1 MKHRIFSLGSAVFA
15 LALACAPLALAVD
28 GSAAVRSN
36 SEDAFLELTL
46 NSQKALTSAMKTR
59 AKDLGDGAAKFKIS
73 SVPDPTVE
81 ESDDVAQE
89 EMQTGVKIWFELA
102 DGTKVNPLKH
112 QWNAKEKFYIY
123 VEAAAPVYVWLFH
136 ETPAQ
141 KGKPA
146 QSIQIYPDKRYPKSV
161 NAIQP
166 GRETA
171 LPVEFEMDDDEEDE
185 IMSMVVVRADW
196 EGIQDGLTKPA
207 VDSVSSDANGR
218 PVVNAKIDENAYG
231 TLKCLNA
238 RVASEKE
245 LDVKGV
251 KKLVR
256 DASDKE
262 AQAIAD
268 RVNALDSAKF
278 HVCGPLVDESDDAE
292 DVCFYMFSA
301 QKVGHWLLTIKK

>member
-1 MKHRIFSLGSAVFA
+1 MKHRIFTLGSAVFA

-28 GSAAVRSN
+28 DSAAVRSN
-36 SEDAFLELTL
+36 SEDAFMELTL
-46 NSQKALTSAMKTR
+46 NSQKALKAAMKTR
-59 AKDLGDGAAKFKIS
+59 EKSLGDGAAKFKIA

-81 ESDDVAQE
+81 ESDEVAQE

-102 DGTKVNPLKH
+102 DGTKVNPLKR

-123 VEAAAPVYVWLFH
+123 VEAASPVYVWLFH

-146 QSIQIYPDKRYPKSV
+146 QSAQIYPDKRYPKSV

-166 GRETA
+166 GRKTA
-171 LPVEFEMDDDEEDE
+171 LPVEFEMDDDDEDE
-185 IMSMVVVRADW
+185 IMSMLVVRADW

-207 VDSVSSDANGR
+207 IASVSADANGR
-218 PVVNAKIDENAYG
+218 PVVNAKVDENAYG

-251 KKLVR
+251 KKLVD
-256 DASDKE
+256 DANDKE
-262 AQAIAD
+262 AKAIAD
-268 RVNALDSAKF
+268 RVNAIDSAKF
-278 HVCGPLVDESDDAE
+278 RVSEPLVDESDEDE

-301 QKVGHWLLTIKK
+301 QKVGHWLLKIQK